1 LNGNCRI
8 VLRRLLLS
16 CKLQDMTVKSAAQKL
31 GLKPGGTLYVKSAPS
46 WCEDLLGPLPAGAS
60 LIHKTAGQS
69 PMILVFAKDR
79 AAMIRDLPQCK
90 AKLEVDGV
98 LWIAYA
104 KGTSKKASD
113 INRDTIREYAA
124 SIGLDTVAQ
133 IAIDGDW
140 SALRLK
146 SVG

>member
-1 LNGNCRI
+1 
-8 VLRRLLLS
+8 
-16 CKLQDMTVKSAAQKL
+16 
-31 GLKPGGTLYVKSAPS
+31 
-46 WCEDLLGPLPAGAS
+46 
-60 LIHKTAGQS
+60 
-69 PMILVFAKDR
+69 
-79 AAMIRDLPQCK
+79 
-90 AKLEVDGV
+90 VDGV